1 MPQLDGPA
9 VNRDTDA
16 QRTAVVAPF
25 PIRLVLMAT
34 GAEALKV
41 VRIALKVT
49 VAFRANDMIH
59 LCRSLDHAAQFTML
73 TKRPST

>member
-1 MPQLDGPA
+1 VPQLEGPA
-9 VNRDTDA
+9 VNRDTDE

-25 PIRLVLMAT
+25 PIRLVLMAI

-49 VAFRANDMIH
+49 VAFWANDMIH
-59 LCRSLDHAAQFTML
+59 LRSSLDRTA
-73 TKRPST
+73 